1 MRHRHI
7 RFSDGRVSY
16 DQQPTEDTSTCCRSD
31 IECSCNGELTQSSV
45 TYGTRDTKCGD
56 RVLRHG
62 PPNYAAGTG
71 LSIVCGLWWCP
82 VLCAPWEPE
91 QWSIYSEVSCLTV
104 WILAA

>member
-1 MRHRHI
+1 MGHCYADRRCCAA
-7 RFSDGRVSY
+7 RQRAA
-16 DQQPTEDTSTCCRSD
+16 CCRSD